1 MNLRIEKHLFRP
13 LSKMY
18 YKHPHENWFQK
29 GVRAV
34 EGAVEGGL
42 KIYGTARGVYEAGS
56 AIATGIRSGYQIAAP
71 MLAMI

>member
-1 MNLRIEKHLFRP
+1 
-13 LSKMY
+13 MY
-18 YKHPHENWFQK
+18 KRVPHEGWFQK

-42 KIYGTARGVYEAGS
+42 KIYGTARGAYEAGS
-56 AIATGIRSGYQIAAP
+56 AIASGIQSGYQIAAP

>member
-1 MNLRIEKHLFRP
+1 
-13 LSKMY
+13 MY
-18 YKHPHENWFQK
+18 YKHPHDNWFHK

-34 EGAVEGGL
+34 EGGL
-42 KIYGTARGVYEAGS
+42 QMYGTARGVYEAGS

>member
-1 MNLRIEKHLFRP
+1 
-13 LSKMY
+13 MY

-34 EGAVEGGL
+34 EGGL
-42 KIYGTARGVYEAGS
+42 KVYGTARGVYEAGS